1 MTTLLVGPLLEEAE
15 ARNLLGELEGVFV
28 EGHLHAWRQWQRL
41 QDVCQRSDAADLLV
55 PLTATTRA
63 NFLNNHCV
71 TNVVNALERRQGP
84 TKARPLDLDGINCVL
99 VTDNTRAAVVRFKHL
114 GPDLLPRNVATE
126 QQRRLDRQEWPVD
139 LFDGLDLPDITPPT
153 WLVCG
158 YRLTADELNVGS
170 VHLVCAQNR
179 NVEWECV
186 LHGGDGIAA
195 VVNIPLPGSPR
206 RTSRVTSTKRKPAKP
221 TASGQGGDD
230 S

>member
-15 ARNLLGELEGVFV
+15 ARDLLGDLEGVFV

-41 QDVCQRSDAADLLV
+41 QAVCQRGDAADLLV

-71 TNVVNALERRQGP
+71 ANVVNALERQQGP
-84 TKARPLDLDGINCVL
+84 TKARALDLDGINCVL
-99 VTDNTRAAVVRFKHL
+99 VTDPTRAAVVRFKHL

-126 QQRRLDRQEWPVD
+126 QQRRLDRQEWDED
-139 LFDGLDLPDITPPT
+139 LFADLDLPDITPPT

-206 RTSRVTSTKRKPAKP
+206 RTSRVVSSRRKSAKP
-221 TASGQGGDD
+221 SASGQGGD
-230 S
+230 SS